1 MMKLMTLENIGFSV
15 NPNMKTLGF
24 VAGIALAAIT
34 GFPLHAMAETFEV
47 KMLNRGEKGPM
58 VFEPDFLEIAPGDRV
73 RFVPTHKS
81 HNAAT
86 IDGMVPEG
94 FEGFKSRINEEF
106 ETGFEQ
112 PGFYGIKCSP
122 HYGMG
127 MVMLIKVGEATL
139 PDSYKTV
146 DVPGRAKPRF
156 EEFFERAEK

>member
-1 MMKLMTLENIGFSV
+1 
-15 NPNMKTLGF
+15 
-24 VAGIALAAIT
+24 
-34 GFPLHAMAETFEV
+34 
-47 KMLNRGEKGPM
+47 MLNRGEKGPM

-86 IDGMVPEG
+86 IDGMLPEG
-94 FEGFKSRINEEF
+94 VEGFKSRINEEF

-127 MVMLIKVGEATL
+127 MVMLIKVGEAAL

>member
-1 MMKLMTLENIGFSV
+1 MMKLKRLVNLRFGARQLCVSAGLGMVVATGFSIQ
-15 NPNMKTLGF
+15 
-24 VAGIALAAIT
+24 AG
-34 GFPLHAMAETFEV
+34 AETFEV
-47 KMLNRGEKGPM
+47 KMLNRGEKGSM

-86 IDGMVPEG
+86 IDGMVPEDI
-94 FEGFKSRINEEF
+94 EGFKSRINDEF
-106 ETGFEQ
+106 ETGFEK

>member
-1 MMKLMTLENIGFSV
+1 MMKLMTLENIGFGV
-15 NPNMKTLGF
+15 IPDMKTLRV

-86 IDGMVPEG
+86 IEGMVPEG
-94 FEGFKSRINEEF
+94 VEGFKSRINEEF

-127 MVMLIKVGEATL
+127 MVMLIKVGEAAL
-139 PDSYKTV
+139 PQSYKTV